1 MNGRLRKGGVC
12 SIKDITTGAEDS
24 SFTVTDKDG
33 NAIKCY
39 PLFSYEC
46 DEIGKTYLFYTDYSV
61 DEDGDTRV
69 SVSQVVPDSENP
81 RLVPVT
87 NESELDLLEKILD
100 FVVRDVQDLFN

>member
-1 MNGRLRKGGVC
+1 M
-12 SIKDITTGAEDS
+12 
-24 SFTVTDKDG
+24 TDRYG